1 MAQRVHSKIIEK
13 IHELVLE
20 GVIDPLEV
28 QCHLKHYVRHS
39 LCGEQ
44 PPDVLDR
51 AYYPEL
57 QDIRNHIN
65 KAKRGIQLSV
75 LDQENVALKVE
86 QWKKE
91 SPTANYLFRPF
102 NKSSSESN
110 AEVPEQSL
118 LWVHQE
124 VWQQDLL
131 FRYGNTIT
139 MIDATYKTTKYDLP
153 LFFVCVKTNHGY
165 CVAAEFI
172 SQNECAT
179 AIQEPLEV
187 LKTWNPQWQ
196 PEFLCVTTA
205 RQRLLPLKHHSQ
217 ALLYT
222 FVIFTENRLGKDGS
236 RTTNMVSPLQ
246 MQMFSLIFFEHVR
259 GLHLQL
265 PMRMA

>member
-1 MAQRVHSKIIEK
+1 MFNKAVRKMKEENLCELRKALENGEKVAVTKNFFVSLPTAEAHHQCHPTGREVAMAQRHSKVIEK

-28 QCHLKHYVRHS
+28 QRHLKHYVRHS

-65 KAKRGIQLSV
+65 KAKRSIQLSV

-110 AEVPEQSL
+110 AEVPEQN
-118 LWVHQE
+118 QC
-124 VWQQDLL
+124 
-131 FRYGNTIT
+131 GNKI
-139 MIDATYKTTKYDLP
+139 
-153 LFFVCVKTNHGY
+153 C
-165 CVAAEFI
+165 
-172 SQNECAT
+172 
-179 AIQEPLEV
+179 
-187 LKTWNPQWQ
+187 
-196 PEFLCVTTA
+196 
-205 RQRLLPLKHHSQ
+205 
-217 ALLYT
+217 
-222 FVIFTENRLGKDGS
+222 
-236 RTTNMVSPLQ
+236 
-246 MQMFSLIFFEHVR
+246 
-259 GLHLQL
+259 
-265 PMRMA
+265 